1 MKTLTKNFTL
11 ALGIAMAIVACAQT
25 KDKTGEAEDSMAEPP
40 VLKAT
45 ETYQSIT
52 TELISTS
59 GSDLKGTVTFAGTES
74 SNINLTVELSGIAP
88 GQHAVHIHE
97 TGDCS
102 ASDGTSAGGHWNPMG
117 VNHGHRLED
126 EEFHKGDIGNITIG
140 NDSTGTLSMEIE
152 GWTIGGDSTSNIL
165 NRAVIVH
172 AGPDDFTSQP
182 SGAAGARIGCGVI
195 KK

>member
-1 MKTLTKNFTL
+1 MKMLTKNFTL
-11 ALGIAMAIVACAQT
+11 ILGIAMAIVACAQT
-25 KDKTGEAEDSMAEPP
+25 KEKAEDAEELMMEST
-40 VLKAT
+40 VLEET

-52 TELISTS
+52 TDMISTS
-59 GSDLKGTVTFAGTES
+59 GSNLKGAITFSSTEKGT
-74 SNINLTVELSGIAP
+74 IDLMVELSGVTP

-97 TGDCS
+97 KGDCS
-102 ASDGTSAGGHWNPMG
+102 ALDGTSAGGHWNPLN
-117 VNHGHRLED
+117 VSHGNRFAD

-165 NRAVIVH
+165 NKAVIVH

-182 SGAAGARIGCGVI
+182 SGAAGPRIGCGAI